1 MIVVSKIASEFLEFF
16 INLAL
21 YLKAHKFDVVFK
33 SQDKYNE
40 SIIKKYGFKIVRR
53 FEKGDTVLFWNENK
67 QSEVCK
73 ILNLK
78 MWFFENGLFDN
89 TLQCDSKGVN
99 YNISFSNLSYRDFLK
114 YRYKETL
121 LPEIEFKPIKIK
133 HSLIK
138 RLFLRINNK
147 DYGFLYSIKYNFA
160 RKKRLKKGG
169 ALPENYVFWPLQ
181 VSSDTQIQ
189 VHSDFDSMYQALEYI
204 LTKVW
209 TASNIV
215 LKEHPAERENIDY
228 SVFENNRIK
237 IINSDLSDLIDKS
250 QYVITINSS
259 VGLQALE
266 HGKKVVVLGSAMYR
280 NIPQKEY
287 TDHFRELFISGNW
300 RQPTSVFLRKIAE
313 RIV

>member
-89 TLQCDSKGVN
+89 TLQCDSKGMN

-147 DYGFLYSIKYNFA
+147 DYSFLYAIKYNFR
-160 RKKRLKKGG
+160 RKKKLKKGG

-189 VHSDFDSMYQALEYI
+189 EHSMYKSMYQALEYI
-204 LTKVW
+204 LPRIF
-209 TASNIV
+209 SYIV

-266 HGKKVVVLGSAMYR
+266 RGKNVDVYGRAMYR
-280 NIPQKEY
+280 NIPQKDY

>member
-1 MIVVSKIASEFLEFF
+1 MFVVSKIASEFLEFF
-16 INLAL
+16 INLGL
-21 YLKAHKFDVVFK
+21 YLKAQEFDVVFK

-53 FEKGDTVLFWNENK
+53 FEQGDTVLFWNENK

-78 MWFFENGLFDN
+78 IWFFENGLFDN

-99 YNISFSNLSYRDFLK
+99 YNISFSNLSYRDFLR
-114 YRYKETL
+114 YCYKETV
-121 LPEIEFKPIKIK
+121 LPEIEFEPIKIK

-147 DYGFLYSIKYNFA
+147 DYSFLYAIKYNFR
-160 RKKRLKKGG
+160 RKKKLKKGG

-189 VHSDFDSMYQALEYI
+189 EHSMYKSMYQALEYI
-204 LTKVW
+204 LPRIF
-209 TASNIV
+209 SYIV

-228 SVFENNRIK
+228 HKFENDYVK
-237 IINSDLSDLIDKS
+237 IINSDLSELIDKS

-266 HGKKVVVLGSAMYR
+266 RGKNVDVYGRAMYR
-280 NIPQKEY
+280 NIPQKDY